1 MAAQLGQPV
10 QVAWEQ
16 VRKAELKEPPQVQIR
31 EVARE
36 LGAPDRVASSLK
48 EPREQKVRRQVQ
60 GESTEAPQEFPR
72 RERAW
77 EEASTEEA

>member
-1 MAAQLGQPV
+1 MPELLQGKMEGQLGQPV

-16 VRKAELKEPPQVQIR
+16 VRAELKEPPQVQIR

-48 EPREQKVRRQVQ
+48 EPREQKVRRQVL
-60 GESTEAPQEFPR
+60 GESTEAPQG
-72 RERAW
+72 
-77 EEASTEEA
+77 

>member
-1 MAAQLGQPV
+1 VRERQVPELLQGKMAWQLGQPV

-16 VRKAELKEPPQVQIR
+16 VRVELKEPPQVQIR

-48 EPREQKVRRQVQ
+48 EPREQKVRRQVL
-60 GESTEAPQEFPR
+60 GESTEAPQG
-72 RERAW
+72 
-77 EEASTEEA
+77 

>member
-1 MAAQLGQPV
+1 
-10 QVAWEQ
+10 VAWEQ
-16 VRKAELKEPPQVQIR
+16 VRKAELKEPLQVQIR

-48 EPREQKVRRQVQ
+48 EPQEQKVRRQVQ
-60 GESTEAPQEFPR
+60 EESTEAPQGKQREIPMP
-72 RERAW
+72 ERAW